1 MHHSINRQE
10 RRTRLKPLQ
19 DLTQCPLVFCD
30 KSMHRPLD
38 DVTIKSIG
46 LVKRDRPVSRVLR
59 ARICIP
65 PARPLPFGLCRLHTK
80 DGRNRVDWEIH
91 IKAEAELAPDR
102 RRQRRQKQ
110 RSYSSTR
117 ICHLT
122 KSIRWPYHNTH
133 PHMQQHADARTPRR
147 VGAATSVLSAA
158 SRFGARRSRPAGR
171 DADRHPD
178 QVRDSRD
185 RRHGCNAEFHA
196 LTSCPAIPYAAAWHS
211 PFYRT
216 KKKE

>member
-1 MHHSINRQE
+1 
-10 RRTRLKPLQ
+10 
-19 DLTQCPLVFCD
+19 
-30 KSMHRPLD
+30 
-38 DVTIKSIG
+38 
-46 LVKRDRPVSRVLR
+46 
-59 ARICIP
+59 
-65 PARPLPFGLCRLHTK
+65 
-80 DGRNRVDWEIH
+80 
-91 IKAEAELAPDR
+91 
-102 RRQRRQKQ
+102 
-110 RSYSSTR
+110 
-117 ICHLT
+117 
-122 KSIRWPYHNTH
+122 
-133 PHMQQHADARTPRR
+133 MQQHADARTPRR